1 MPASGS
7 RARSPL
13 AHTRARGQLL
23 GAKIGAKLAVVL
35 GNLSMAHLLVLLVA
49 ALFIIG
55 PERLPAAA
63 ATLGKAIRQ
72 VREYATGARE
82 QLKGEFGTDL
92 DELRKP
98 LADLAQLRG
107 LTPKSIITK
116 HLFDD
121 DPSPLL
127 PEATANNAAPANS
140 PVALTK
146 PKTVDPLTVAAPLAS
161 GERPP
166 FDSDAT

>member
-1 MPASGS
+1 
-7 RARSPL
+7 
-13 AHTRARGQLL
+13 
-23 GAKIGAKLAVVL
+23 
-35 GNLSMAHLLVLLVA
+35 MAHLLVLLVA

-82 QLKGEFGTDL
+82 QLKGEFGTDF

-116 HLFDD
+116 HLLDD

-127 PEATANNAAPANS
+127 PEATANNVAAANS

-166 FDSDAT
+166 FDSVATCPSVG